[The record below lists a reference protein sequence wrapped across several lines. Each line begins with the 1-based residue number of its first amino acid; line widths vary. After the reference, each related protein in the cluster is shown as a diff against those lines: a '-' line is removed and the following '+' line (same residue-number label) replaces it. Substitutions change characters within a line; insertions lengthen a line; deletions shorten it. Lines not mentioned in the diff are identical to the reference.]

1 MFLVTFNP
9 NDDGYS
15 SKFWYIPEE
24 NEEEFL
30 KEAGKLVG
38 ELRWKLRTAFMDI
51 LVGHAV
57 KDMYVKKLSGIQEI
71 TEYEAKEAEAK
82 LWVGLPAEF
91 ISACFNKNKPI
102 KTPNGWLF
110 T

>member
-1 MFLVTFNP
+1 MHLVTFNP
-9 NDDGYS
+9 NGDEYS

-38 ELRWKLRTAFMDI
+38 ELRWKLRTRFLDI

-57 KDMYVKKLSGIQEI
+57 AEIYSKKLFGIQEI
-71 TEYEAKEAEAK
+71 TEYEAKEADAK
-82 LWVGLPAEF
+82 LWVGMPAEF